1 MSFEDPP
8 LFSKLLLEDV
18 LATVFVLLIIGVG
31 VLLTAH
37 RRRQIKRAYY
47 GGGFVL
53 AAGLV
58 WLVATLV
65 ETSREQMMG
74 RCRQMIT
81 ATAPYDHNQLE
92 ELFDP
97 DVTLHGPLGRQW
109 KSSRFVLLRG
119 LKLVVDRHKV
129 EGSRIVTLTGKLA
142 KPADGGEFQYGQT
155 FVHLRTELVAST
167 YDRAPSS
174 QWLFTWRKGKDTPWR
189 IIEVQWLRV
198 DGREPTQ
205 GLAP

>member
-18 LATVFVLLIIGVG
+18 LATVFVLLVIGVG

-74 RCRQMIT
+74 RCRQM
-81 ATAPYDHNQLE
+81 
-92 ELFDP
+92 
-97 DVTLHGPLGRQW
+97 
-109 KSSRFVLLRG
+109 
-119 LKLVVDRHKV
+119 V
-129 EGSRIVTLTGKLA
+129 ER
-142 KPADGGEFQYGQT
+142 
-155 FVHLRTELVAST
+155 
-167 YDRAPSS
+167 
-174 QWLFTWRKGKDTPWR
+174 
-189 IIEVQWLRV
+189 
-198 DGREPTQ
+198 
-205 GLAP
+205 